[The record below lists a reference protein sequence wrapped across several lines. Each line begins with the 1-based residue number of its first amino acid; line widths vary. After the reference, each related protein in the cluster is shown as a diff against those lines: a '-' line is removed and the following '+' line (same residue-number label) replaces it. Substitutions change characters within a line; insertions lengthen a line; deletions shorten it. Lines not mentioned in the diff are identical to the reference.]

1 MSDIMTWVEVI
12 ALWVVL
18 SICLPLF
25 LGYRYSQFKERRE
38 RLRNARLQF
47 HRFHIAHSVS
57 PLTH

>member
-1 MSDIMTWVEVI
+1 MTWVEVI